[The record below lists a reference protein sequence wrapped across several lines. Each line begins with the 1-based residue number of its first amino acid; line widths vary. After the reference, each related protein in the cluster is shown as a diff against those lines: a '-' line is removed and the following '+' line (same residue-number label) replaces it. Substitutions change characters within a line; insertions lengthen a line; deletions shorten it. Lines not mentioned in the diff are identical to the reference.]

1 MDAQLSMLVRRAFR
15 TIVLVAVLGVLAND
29 GVQLA
34 IVLTHASD
42 GLDAAMSAAL
52 ASAAQK
58 PDDVEAGRAAAAAAA
73 EAAEAR
79 LDAYN
84 QVVGEALGTKRAQV
98 SLTVSSR
105 MGKTVLAAP
114 VVGLT
119 RQTAREMW
127 YEDPRISLTSMKQV
141 DLYGE

>member
-1 MDAQLSMLVRRAFR
+1 MDAQLSTILRRAFR
-15 TIVLVAVLGVLAND
+15 TVVLLAVLGVLAND

-34 IVLTHASD
+34 LVLGRTSD

-52 ASAAQK
+52 ESAAQS
-58 PDDVEAGRAAAAAAA
+58 PDDIEAGRAAAASAA
-73 EAAEAR
+73 EVSGSR
-79 LDAYN
+79 LDEYN
-84 QVVGEALGTKRAQV
+84 QVVGESLGTKRAQI
-98 SLTVSSR
+98 SLTVSAR

-119 RQTAREMW
+119 RGTPRDAW